1 MKKCV
6 LSIIALLTVN
16 TAAIAQSVKCPD
28 NRHPHMVD
36 LVLPSGTKWA
46 CCNLGAGNP
55 NQLGSKYRWGETH
68 AAQNNEDD
76 LEKYKFYDSK
86 NNKYA
91 NIGENISGTKYD
103 AAHVKTAGKWRMPTK
118 RETKELITNC
128 KREIKVLSNNK
139 MVYVFYGKN
148 GKAIFIPI
156 DGIKFDDG
164 EWVPDLTHYWTA
176 TLKNENGY
184 SGESENLWIGPNEM
198 DGDNDYHIVEGW
210 SRERPCYIRPVCK

>member
-156 DGIKFDDG
+156 L
-164 EWVPDLTHYWTA
+164 PDVLVDEVVVSPFVHPEASKKIVSFLKCCYN
-176 TLKNENGY
+176 LKNVSPSKIN
-184 SGESENLWIGPNEM
+184 I
-198 DGDNDYHIVEGW
+198 
-210 SRERPCYIRPVCK
+210 KQ